1 MNLAPCSG
9 LVLVLALF
17 SCDPPQTCSSCS
29 ETGGGTGSTGGGA
42 ATGGGSG
49 TGGGTGCR
57 QIATLETPPENEL
70 LLEYRTFSGSNGFYN
85 FAFWGLGDPSAPPF
99 DGFRVEVVYP
109 DGVAPPT
116 PPLTY
121 TFKSEGYLSCQVC
134 AIYHEDCDDQVN
146 CTRSYLAQ
154 AGTISIARADRAPA
168 GRIIGSAANVRFYE
182 WNLDTDEPS
191 GNGCIEVGSIGPWD
205 AGWNADGGAPPP

>member
-1 MNLAPCSG
+1 MKIAPF
-9 LVLVLALF
+9 LALAAALF
-17 SCDPPQTCSSCS
+17 ACDPPQTCNCIDGG
-29 ETGGGTGSTGGGA
+29 TGGGTG

-49 TGGGTGCR
+49 TTGGGNGCR
-57 QIATLETPPENEL
+57 QISAIETPPQNEL
-70 LLEYRTFSGSNGFYN
+70 LLEYRTFSMSNGFYN
-85 FAFWGLGDPSAPPF
+85 FALWGVGDPTSPPF
-99 DGFRVEVVYP
+99 DAFRVEVVYP

-121 TFKSEGYLSCQVC
+121 SFKSEGYTACQVC
-134 AIYHEDCDDQVN
+134 AVYHEACDDQVN

-154 AGTISIARADRAPA
+154 AGTITIARADRASA

>member
-1 MNLAPCSG
+1 MKIAPF
-9 LVLVLALF
+9 LALAAALF
-17 SCDPPQTCSSCS
+17 ACDPPQTCNCIDGG
-29 ETGGGTGSTGGGA
+29 TGGGTG

-49 TGGGTGCR
+49 TGGGNGCR
-57 QIATLETPPENEL
+57 QISALETPPQNGL
-70 LLEYRTFSGSNGFYN
+70 LFEYRTFSMSNGFYN
-85 FAFWGLGDPSAPPF
+85 FALWGVGDPTSPPF
-99 DGFRVEVVYP
+99 DPFREEVVYQE
-109 DGVAPPT
+109 GVARPT

-154 AGTISIARADRAPA
+154 AGTITIAHADRASA